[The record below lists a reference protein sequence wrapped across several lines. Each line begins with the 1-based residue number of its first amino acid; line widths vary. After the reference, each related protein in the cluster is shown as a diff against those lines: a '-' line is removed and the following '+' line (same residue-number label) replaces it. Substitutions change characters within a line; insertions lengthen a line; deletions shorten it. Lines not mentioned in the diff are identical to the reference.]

1 MKRKPVLITLLILFL
16 GCATTD
22 NINLVG
28 TWELVEFRLIGTG
41 GDPVSNEKTLRDA
54 GAVWDIELSKNGK
67 FRQDFNMR
75 SSDMVMEIE
84 KGSWTATDDSLL
96 VELDFDTITSV
107 LPYSYQIENDLL
119 ILTLSNEFTEASVVT
134 KFRKKKK

>member
-1 MKRKPVLITLLILFL
+1 MKRKPFVIILLIILL

-22 NINLVG
+22 NLHLVG
-28 TWELVEFRLIGTG
+28 TWELVEFSLIGTG

-54 GAVWDIELSKNGK
+54 GAVWDIDLSKNGN

-75 SSDMVMEIE
+75 RSDMTMESE
-84 KGSWTATDDSLL
+84 KGSWTATEDSLL
-96 VELDFDTITSV
+96 VELDFDTTTSI
-107 LPYSYQIENDLL
+107 LPYVYKIENDLL
-119 ILTLSNEFTEASVVT
+119 VLTLTNEFTNASVVT